1 VSASIRKGSC
11 PRQGDLLFIPRT
23 ENDDQT
29 SGRYSSSLRKNGV
42 IREGEA
48 TGHHHKL
55 AEPCMGEVYRPD
67 WGKPIVVTG
76 AQGATVVHNE
86 HGPITLEPNTVYD
99 VHVARE
105 WDITSGVRYVA
116 D

>member
-1 VSASIRKGSC
+1 MKDLI
-11 PRQGDLLFIPRT
+11 RQGDLLFVPRSP
-23 ENDDQT
+23 DKSKVAGWAQD
-29 SGRYSSSLRKNGV
+29 SLKKDGI

-55 AEPCMGEVYRPD
+55 AEPCMGQVYRPQ
-67 WGKPIVVTG
+67 WGQPIVVVG
-76 AQGATVVHNE
+76 DRCATVVHDE
-86 HGPITLEPNTVYD
+86 HGPVVLEANTAYD

-105 WDITSGVRYVA
+105 WDITTGVRYVA

>member
-1 VSASIRKGSC
+1 LFVPRDPEKQSVDVSEYDRKS
-11 PRQGDLLFIPRT
+11 
-23 ENDDQT
+23 
-29 SGRYSSSLRKNGV
+29 YLRKNGV

-55 AEPCMGEVYRPD
+55 ADPMMGEVFRPD
-67 WGKPIVVTG
+67 WGKPIVVVG
-76 AQGATVVHNE
+76 GQCATVVHDE
-86 HGPITLEPNTVYD
+86 HGPNELLANTTYD

-105 WDITSGVRYVA
+105 WDITSGTRYVT

>member
-1 VSASIRKGSC
+1 MSLAIKKGSC
-11 PRQGDLLFIPRT
+11 PRQGDLLFIPRDT
-23 ENDDQT
+23 NEDVT
-29 SGRYSSSLRKNGV
+29 SWQRGYLKKNGV

-55 AEPCMGEVYRPD
+55 AEPCMGEVFRPD
-67 WGKPIVVTG
+67 FGQPIVVTG
-76 AQGATVVHNE
+76 TQGATVVHNE
-86 HGPITLEPNTVYD
+86 HGPITLEPNTTYD

-105 WDITSGVRYVA
+105 WDITSGTRYVA